1 MRQKDAY
8 EDGIYSKEEFLE
20 RNIKTQQEISSTI
33 TALTAAKE
41 TKENYVDYGEKIR
54 RFRDCIMP

>member
-20 RNIKTQQEISSTI
+20 RNIKTQQEIASTI
-33 TALTAAKE
+33 TALTVAKRQKK
-41 TKENYVDYGEKIR
+41 TTL
-54 RFRDCIMP
+54 IMGRKSGVSVTVSMP